1 MSLSVNRQIRRIT
14 RVLLNDCVA
23 SYRKETRDGIKNRLH
38 VSISVI
44 CDESRIYDEEASQ
57 HNWSI
62 FQPHTMVNKTL
73 SKEDMCDIYDSKF
86 VKVDRI
92 KNKYYDHLMSLA
104 NTGKCPIC
112 GIGQASTL
120 DHYLAKTIYPTY
132 AVTPYNL
139 VPVCKDCNFAKSD
152 SIMIPDSAPLHP
164 YYDEIDST
172 NWLKARLIERDEGIV
187 AEFSVS
193 QDLQKSDFC
202 LYQRLKRHMDLY
214 HLNKAY
220 AVQSI
225 TEIAENLPF
234 WKKKYKEWGREE
246 FKTYLT
252 EVLAAKESFQYNTWN
267 TALLKALI
275 ENIDIV
281 SEK

>member
-1 MSLSVNRQIRRIT
+1 MAFEAKDYAISDILNKSVFDIPRNQRRYVWKKPHWQDLYEDI
-14 RVLLNDCVA
+14 VF
-23 SYRKETRDGIKNRLH
+23 
-38 VSISVI
+38 SI
-44 CDESRIYDEEASQ
+44 
-57 HNWSI
+57 
-62 FQPHTMVNKTL
+62 
-73 SKEDMCDIYDSKF
+73 
-86 VKVDRI
+86 
-92 KNKYYDHLMSLA
+92 
-104 NTGKCPIC
+104 
-112 GIGQASTL
+112 
-120 DHYLAKTIYPTY
+120 AKTIYPTY

-164 YYDEIDST
+164 YYDEVDSI
-172 NWLKARLIERDEGIV
+172 NWLEAQLIERDEGIV

-193 QDLQKSDFC
+193 QDLQKSDVC

-214 HLNKAY
+214 YLNKAY
-220 AVQSI
+220 AIQAT

-252 EVLAAKESFQYNTWN
+252 ELLAAKESFQYNTWN
-267 TALLKALI
+267 TALLRALI

-281 SEK
+281 VSEE

>member
-1 MSLSVNRQIRRIT
+1 MRHLQKPQISTEDI
-14 RVLLNDCVA
+14 LK
-23 SYRKETRDGIKNRLH
+23 YRKETRDGIKNRLY

-44 CDESRIYDEEASQ
+44 CDESRIYDEEASR
-57 HNWSI
+57 HNWPA

-86 VKVDRI
+86 VKVERI

-164 YYDEIDST
+164 YYDEVDSI
-172 NWLKARLIERDEGIV
+172 NWLEAQLIERDEGIV

-193 QDLQKSDFC
+193 QDLQKSDVC

-220 AVQSI
+220 AIQAT

-252 EVLAAKESFQYNTWN
+252 ELLAAKESFQYNTWN
-267 TALLKALI
+267 TALLRALI

-281 SEK
+281 VSEE

>member
-1 MSLSVNRQIRRIT
+1 MKPARIRR
-14 RVLLNDCVA
+14 
-23 SYRKETRDGIKNRLH
+23 Y
-38 VSISVI
+38 
-44 CDESRIYDEEASQ
+44 
-57 HNWSI
+57 
-62 FQPHTMVNKTL
+62 
-73 SKEDMCDIYDSKF
+73 
-86 VKVDRI
+86 
-92 KNKYYDHLMSLA
+92 LMSLA

-112 GIGQASTL
+112 GVGQASTL

-164 YYDEIDST
+164 YYDEVDSI
-172 NWLKARLIERDEGIV
+172 NWLKAQLIERDEGIV

-193 QDLQKSDFC
+193 QDLQKSDVC

-220 AVQSI
+220 AIQAT

-234 WKKKYKEWGREE
+234 WKKKYKEWGRKE

-252 EVLAAKESFQYNTWN
+252 ELLAAKESFQYNTWN
-267 TALLKALI
+267 TALLRALI
-275 ENIDIV
+275 ENIDVVV
-281 SEK
+281 SEE